1 MFVALTC
8 AQQWATH
15 DDRECWPSIG
25 GIKHEV
31 IVPDEAF
38 YVLVG
43 PLYPGTSDYDFPK
56 QGQLT

>member
-38 YVLVG
+38 WVLMG
-43 PLYPGTSDYDFPK
+43 PMVPLPRDYDPYR
-56 QGQLT
+56 QGGLT